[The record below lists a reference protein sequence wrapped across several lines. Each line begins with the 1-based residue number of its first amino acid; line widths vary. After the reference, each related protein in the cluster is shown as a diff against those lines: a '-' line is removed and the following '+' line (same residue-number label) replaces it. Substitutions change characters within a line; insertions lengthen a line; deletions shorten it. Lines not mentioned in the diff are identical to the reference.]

1 MDMGGRIWLTA
12 DLVDNYVEIRVKD
25 TGIGIPPN
33 MLPRIF
39 DMFTQVDRSM
49 ERAEGGLGI
58 GLTLVKRL
66 IELHDGS
73 VEVHSDG
80 PSTGSEF
87 VVRLPVAGTTPV
99 HGIEGDT
106 VNEKTAAQGVARRI
120 LVVDDNR
127 DAADS
132 LGMLLRMMGN
142 EVHTAHDGIEAVGA
156 AATFQPD
163 VILLDIGLPKLNG
176 YEAVRRIKEQSGG
189 RNILLIALTGWGQE
203 DDRRRSHEA
212 GFHHHL
218 TKPVDFP
225 ALQEML
231 AGTERKRTD

>member
-1 MDMGGRIWLTA
+1 
-12 DLVDNYVEIRVKD
+12 
-25 TGIGIPPN
+25 
-33 MLPRIF
+33 
-39 DMFTQVDRSM
+39 
-49 ERAEGGLGI
+49 
-58 GLTLVKRL
+58 
-66 IELHDGS
+66 
-73 VEVHSDG
+73 
-80 PSTGSEF
+80 
-87 VVRLPVAGTTPV
+87 
-99 HGIEGDT
+99 
-106 VNEKTAAQGVARRI
+106 
-120 LVVDDNR
+120 
-127 DAADS
+127 
-132 LGMLLRMMGN
+132 MMGN